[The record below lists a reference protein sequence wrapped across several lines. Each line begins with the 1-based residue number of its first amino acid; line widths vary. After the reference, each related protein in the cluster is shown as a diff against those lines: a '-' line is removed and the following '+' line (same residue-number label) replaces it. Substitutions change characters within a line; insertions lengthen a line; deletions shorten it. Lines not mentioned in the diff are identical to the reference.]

1 MRPQRDGPWHRAW
14 PENQGK
20 PKSSLMSL
28 TLWTYLRTVN
38 YLLSFLTRSPV
49 QAVVIKCFLGS
60 SFHLSISLGD
70 CNFFFLIYLRA
81 FSLTY
86 KTAQC
91 ILHSLGRSPPK
102 PLFGEVSVCWGLS
115 SSVGSLIHLTRGQLG
130 AMPAWASTSPFN
142 EVAPIWMIRSHWKL
156 GTSYKCKMPFIEKCI
171 SYFRMCPVIFF

>member
-1 MRPQRDGPWHRAW
+1 MAQSLARESRQTKVLSHVPDPLNLFKDSELPSLVPYQVTSSSCGDQVFSRQQFPFIHFPWW
-14 PENQGK
+14 LQ
-20 PKSSLMSL
+20 
-28 TLWTYLRTVN
+28 
-38 YLLSFLTRSPV
+38 
-49 QAVVIKCFLGS
+49 
-60 SFHLSISLGD
+60 
-70 CNFFFLIYLRA
+70 FFFLIYLRA